1 MDTLNGGFKVKE
13 MWNDKEDKFRKL
25 DVIAVVWNRIKA
37 AMVVFYIIMLIIS
50 IIIGVIALIFGIGSG

>member
-37 AMVVFYIIMLIIS
+37 AMVVFYVIMLIIS

>member
-37 AMVVFYIIMLIIS
+37 AIVVFYVIMLIIS
-50 IIIGVIALIFGIGSG
+50 IIIGVIVLIFGIGSG

>member
-37 AMVVFYIIMLIIS
+37 AMVVFYVIMLIIS
-50 IIIGVIALIFGIGSG
+50 IIISVIALIFGIGSG